1 MRYMKENQDTPEA
14 GKMAKLTD
22 ARIIVTGGAGFI
34 GSHLIDRL
42 MKDAAELW
50 ILDNL
55 STGSEEFLERW
66 GGEDRLHLVR
76 TDVTKFDSILPYFK
90 DIDVVFHLAANPDVR
105 TAAENTY
112 SHLEQNVLATYNVLE
127 AMRFQDVSDMVFTS
141 TSTVYGEASVL
152 PTPEDYGPL
161 LPISVYGATKLA
173 GEALITSYSST
184 FDMRGVL
191 YRFANVVGPRST
203 HGVIFDFVRKLRK
216 NPNELEILGD
226 GKQRKS
232 YIHVK
237 DCVEAMVLGYETS
250 KEPVEVFN
258 IGTEQSTDVIAIADI
273 VTEVMGLSG
282 VRYRTTGGVDGGR
295 GWKGDVKVM
304 SLEVR
309 KLLDLGWEP
318 RYTSDEAV
326 RKTAEVLARERD

>member
-1 MRYMKENQDTPEA
+1 
-14 GKMAKLTD
+14 MAKLTD

-34 GSHLIDRL
+34 GSHLVDRL

-50 ILDNL
+50 VLDNL
-55 STGSEEFLERW
+55 SSGSEEFLERW

-127 AMRFQDVSDMVFTS
+127 AMRFQDVNDMVFTS

-184 FDMRGVL
+184 FDMNGVL

-203 HGVIFDFVRKLRK
+203 HGVIYDFVRKLRR

-258 IGTEQSTDVIAIADI
+258 IGTEQSTDVITIADI

-295 GWKGDVKVM
+295 GWRGDVKVM
-304 SLEVR
+304 SLEVK
-309 KLLDLGWEP
+309 KLLGLGWEP
-318 RYTSDEAV
+318 RYASDEAV

>member
-1 MRYMKENQDTPEA
+1 
-14 GKMAKLTD
+14 MAKLTD

-34 GSHLIDRL
+34 GSHLVDRL

-50 ILDNL
+50 VLDNL
-55 STGSEEFLERW
+55 SSGSEEFLERW

-127 AMRFQDVSDMVFTS
+127 AMRFQDVKDMVFTS

-184 FDMRGVL
+184 FDMNGVL

-203 HGVIFDFVRKLRK
+203 HGVIYDFVRKLRR

-258 IGTEQSTDVIAIADI
+258 IGTEQSTDVITIADI

-295 GWKGDVKVM
+295 GWRGDVKVM
-304 SLEVR
+304 SLEVK
-309 KLLDLGWEP
+309 KLLGLGWEP
-318 RYTSDEAV
+318 RYASDEAV